1 MEFKALVSSEIDK
14 KFISEV
20 KTRKIEDL
28 PEGKVLIKVNFSSLN
43 YKDALSANGNKGVSR
58 YYPHTPGIDAAGIV
72 EFSEVDRC
80 QKGDEV
86 IVTGYDLGMNTSGGF
101 SQFIRVPEEWVVL
114 KPAEI
119 SLSESMA
126 LGTAGLT
133 AGLCVRKLL
142 NHGIKPEM
150 GKVFVTG
157 ATGGVGSMA
166 VAIFSKAGYDVVAS
180 TGKSEEYEYLK
191 KLGAVRCEG
200 REYCNDE
207 KKRPI
212 SRSKWA
218 GGLDTVGGN
227 TLATLMA
234 GCGKNGSIG
243 VCGLVESP
251 KLETTVYPF
260 LLNGVN
266 LIGVESAE
274 TPMETRLI
282 IWDKLSTIWKPDNL
296 EDMAIDTTLDQ
307 LDGYVVK
314 ILAGKTRG
322 RVVVKHQH

>member
-14 KFISEV
+14 KFISKV

-58 YYPHTPGIDAAGIV
+58 NYPHTPGIDAAGIV
-72 EFSEVDRC
+72 EFSEVERYK
-80 QKGDEV
+80 KGDEV

-157 ATGGVGSMA
+157 ATGGVGI
-166 VAIFSKAGYDVVAS
+166 VAMMLLSKLGFEVTAITGKMDSKELLMEYGASEVAS
-180 TGKSEEYEYLK
+180 RQDFDQKLLSPLQKS
-191 KLGAVRCEG
+191 
-200 REYCNDE
+200 
-207 KKRPI
+207 I
-212 SRSKWA
+212 F
-218 GGLDTVGGN
+218 VGGVDAVGGDVLSNLLCSTSQRAAIACCGMVNGADLN
-227 TLATLMA
+227 TSVFPFILRGVTLY
-234 GCGKNGSIG
+234 G
-243 VCGLVESP
+243 VD
-251 KLETTVYPF
+251 
-260 LLNGVN
+260 
-266 LIGVESAE
+266 SAE
-274 TPMETRLI
+274 TELSI
-282 IWDKLSTIWKPDNL
+282 KEEVWNNFSNDWKLNEL
-296 EDMAIDTTLDQ
+296 ENNIKEIGLSDLPKEIDTILKGQ
-307 LDGYVVK
+307 QIGRIRVK
-314 ILAGKTRG
+314 I
-322 RVVVKHQH
+322 

>member
-58 YYPHTPGIDAAGIV
+58 NYPHTPGIDAAGIV
-72 EFSEVDRC
+72 EFSEVDRY

-157 ATGGVGSMA
+157 ATGGVGI
-166 VAIFSKAGYDVVAS
+166 VAMMLLSKLGFEVTAI
-180 TGKSEEYEYLK
+180 TGKMDSKELLMEYGASEVVSRQDFDQ
-191 KLGAVRCEG
+191 KLLSPLQ
-200 REYCNDE
+200 
-207 KKRPI
+207 KSI
-212 SRSKWA
+212 F
-218 GGLDTVGGN
+218 VGGVDAVGGDVLSNLLCSTSQRAAIACCGMVNGADLN
-227 TLATLMA
+227 TSVFPFILRGVTLY
-234 GCGKNGSIG
+234 G
-243 VCGLVESP
+243 VD
-251 KLETTVYPF
+251 
-260 LLNGVN
+260 
-266 LIGVESAE
+266 SAE
-274 TPMETRLI
+274 TELSI
-282 IWDKLSTIWKPDNL
+282 KEEVWNNFSNDWKLNEL
-296 EDMAIDTTLDQ
+296 ENNIKEIGLSDLPKEIDTILKGQ
-307 LDGYVVK
+307 QIGRIRVK
-314 ILAGKTRG
+314 I
-322 RVVVKHQH
+322 

>member
-28 PEGKVLIKVNFSSLN
+28 PAGKVLIKVNFSSLN

-58 YYPHTPGIDAAGIV
+58 NYPHTPGIDAAGIV
-72 EFSEVDRC
+72 EFSEVDRF
-80 QKGDEV
+80 KIGDEV

-157 ATGGVGSMA
+157 ATGGVGI
-166 VAIFSKAGYDVVAS
+166 VAMMLLSKLGFQVTAITGKMDSKELLMEYGASEVAS
-180 TGKSEEYEYLK
+180 RQDFDQKLLSPLQKS
-191 KLGAVRCEG
+191 
-200 REYCNDE
+200 
-207 KKRPI
+207 I
-212 SRSKWA
+212 F
-218 GGLDTVGGN
+218 VGGVDAVGGDVLSNLLCSTSQRAAIACCGMVNGADLN
-227 TLATLMA
+227 TSVFPFILRGVTLY
-234 GCGKNGSIG
+234 G
-243 VCGLVESP
+243 VD
-251 KLETTVYPF
+251 
-260 LLNGVN
+260 
-266 LIGVESAE
+266 SAE
-274 TPMETRLI
+274 TELSI
-282 IWDKLSTIWKPDNL
+282 KEEVWNNFSNDWKLNEL
-296 EDMAIDTTLDQ
+296 ENNIKEIGLSDLPKEIDTILKGQ
-307 LDGYVVK
+307 QIGRIRVK
-314 ILAGKTRG
+314 I
-322 RVVVKHQH
+322 

>member
-14 KFISEV
+14 EFISEV

-58 YYPHTPGIDAAGIV
+58 NYPHTPGIDAAGIV
-72 EFSEVDRC
+72 EFSEVDRY

-157 ATGGVGSMA
+157 ATGGVGI
-166 VAIFSKAGYDVVAS
+166 VAMMLLSKLGFEVTAITGKMDSKELLMEHGASEVAS
-180 TGKSEEYEYLK
+180 RQDFDQKLLSPLQKS
-191 KLGAVRCEG
+191 
-200 REYCNDE
+200 
-207 KKRPI
+207 I
-212 SRSKWA
+212 F
-218 GGLDTVGGN
+218 VGGVDAVGGDVLSNLLCSTSQRAAIACCGMVNGADLN
-227 TLATLMA
+227 TSVFPFILRGVTLY
-234 GCGKNGSIG
+234 G
-243 VCGLVESP
+243 VD
-251 KLETTVYPF
+251 
-260 LLNGVN
+260 
-266 LIGVESAE
+266 SAE
-274 TPMETRLI
+274 TELSI
-282 IWDKLSTIWKPDNL
+282 KEEVWNNFSNDWKLNEL
-296 EDMAIDTTLDQ
+296 ENNIKEIGLSDLPKEIDTILKGQ
-307 LDGYVVK
+307 QIGRIRVK
-314 ILAGKTRG
+314 I
-322 RVVVKHQH
+322 

>member
-58 YYPHTPGIDAAGIV
+58 NYPHTPGIDAAGIV
-72 EFSEVDRC
+72 EFSEVDRF
-80 QKGDEV
+80 KIGDEV

-157 ATGGVGSMA
+157 ATGGVGI
-166 VAIFSKAGYDVVAS
+166 VAMMLLSKLGFEVTAITGKMDSKELLMEYGASEVAS
-180 TGKSEEYEYLK
+180 RQDFDQKLLSPLQKS
-191 KLGAVRCEG
+191 
-200 REYCNDE
+200 
-207 KKRPI
+207 I
-212 SRSKWA
+212 F
-218 GGLDTVGGN
+218 VGGVDAVGGDVLSNLLCSTSQRAAIACCGMVNGTDLN
-227 TLATLMA
+227 TSIFPFILRGVTLY
-234 GCGKNGSIG
+234 G
-243 VCGLVESP
+243 VD
-251 KLETTVYPF
+251 
-260 LLNGVN
+260 
-266 LIGVESAE
+266 SAE
-274 TPMETRLI
+274 TELSI
-282 IWDKLSTIWKPDNL
+282 KEEVWSNFSNDWKLNEL
-296 EDMAIDTTLDQ
+296 ENNIKEIGLSDLPKEIDTILKGQ
-307 LDGYVVK
+307 QIGRIRVK
-314 ILAGKTRG
+314 I
-322 RVVVKHQH
+322 

>member
-58 YYPHTPGIDAAGIV
+58 NYPHTPGIDAAGIV
-72 EFSEVDRC
+72 EFSEVDRFK
-80 QKGDEV
+80 KGDEV

-157 ATGGVGSMA
+157 ATGGVGI
-166 VAIFSKAGYDVVAS
+166 VAMMLLSKLGFEVTAITGKMDSKELLMEYGASEVAS
-180 TGKSEEYEYLK
+180 RQDFDQKLLSPLQKS
-191 KLGAVRCEG
+191 
-200 REYCNDE
+200 
-207 KKRPI
+207 I
-212 SRSKWA
+212 F
-218 GGLDTVGGN
+218 VGGVDAVGGDVLSNLLCSTSQRAAIACCGMVNGTDLN
-227 TLATLMA
+227 TSVFPFILRGVTLY
-234 GCGKNGSIG
+234 G
-243 VCGLVESP
+243 VD
-251 KLETTVYPF
+251 
-260 LLNGVN
+260 
-266 LIGVESAE
+266 SAE
-274 TPMETRLI
+274 TELSI
-282 IWDKLSTIWKPDNL
+282 KEEVWSNFSNDWKLNEL
-296 EDMAIDTTLDQ
+296 EKNIKEIGLSDLPKEIDTILKGQ
-307 LDGYVVK
+307 QIGRIRVK
-314 ILAGKTRG
+314 I
-322 RVVVKHQH
+322 

>member
-14 KFISEV
+14 KFISKV

-58 YYPHTPGIDAAGIV
+58 NYPHTPGIDAAGIV
-72 EFSEVDRC
+72 EFSEVDRYK
-80 QKGDEV
+80 KGDEV

-157 ATGGVGSMA
+157 ATGGVGIVAMMLLSKLGFA
-166 VAIFSKAGYDVVAS
+166 VTANTGKMDSKEFLMEYGASEVAS
-180 TGKSEEYEYLK
+180 RQDFDQKLLSPLQKS
-191 KLGAVRCEG
+191 
-200 REYCNDE
+200 
-207 KKRPI
+207 I
-212 SRSKWA
+212 F
-218 GGLDTVGGN
+218 VGGVDAVGGDVLSNLLCSTSQRAAIACCGMVNGTDLN
-227 TLATLMA
+227 TSIFPFILRGVTLY
-234 GCGKNGSIG
+234 G
-243 VCGLVESP
+243 VD
-251 KLETTVYPF
+251 
-260 LLNGVN
+260 
-266 LIGVESAE
+266 SAE
-274 TPMETRLI
+274 TELSI
-282 IWDKLSTIWKPDNL
+282 KEEVWKNFSNDWKLNEL
-296 EDMAIDTTLDQ
+296 ENNIKEIGLSDLPKEIDTILKGQ
-307 LDGYVVK
+307 QIGRIRVK
-314 ILAGKTRG
+314 I
-322 RVVVKHQH
+322 

>member
-58 YYPHTPGIDAAGIV
+58 NYPHTPGIDAAGIV
-72 EFSEVDRC
+72 EFSEVDRY

-157 ATGGVGSMA
+157 ATGGVGI
-166 VAIFSKAGYDVVAS
+166 VAMMLLSKLGFEVTAITGKMDSKELLMEHGASEVAS
-180 TGKSEEYEYLK
+180 RQDFDQKLLSPLQKS
-191 KLGAVRCEG
+191 
-200 REYCNDE
+200 
-207 KKRPI
+207 I
-212 SRSKWA
+212 F
-218 GGLDTVGGN
+218 VGGVDAVGGDVLSNLLCSTSQRAAIACCGMVNGADLN
-227 TLATLMA
+227 TSVFPFILRGVTLY
-234 GCGKNGSIG
+234 G
-243 VCGLVESP
+243 VD
-251 KLETTVYPF
+251 
-260 LLNGVN
+260 
-266 LIGVESAE
+266 SAE
-274 TPMETRLI
+274 TELSI
-282 IWDKLSTIWKPDNL
+282 KEEVWNNFSNDWKLNEL
-296 EDMAIDTTLDQ
+296 ENNIKEIGLSDLPKEIDTILKGQ
-307 LDGYVVK
+307 QIGRIRVK
-314 ILAGKTRG
+314 I
-322 RVVVKHQH
+322 

>member
-58 YYPHTPGIDAAGIV
+58 NYPHTPGIDAAGIV
-72 EFSEVDRC
+72 EFSEVERYK
-80 QKGDEV
+80 KGDEV

-157 ATGGVGSMA
+157 ATGGVGI
-166 VAIFSKAGYDVVAS
+166 VAMMLLSKLGFEVTAITGKMDSKELLMEYGASEVAS
-180 TGKSEEYEYLK
+180 RQDFDQKLLSPLQKS
-191 KLGAVRCEG
+191 
-200 REYCNDE
+200 
-207 KKRPI
+207 I
-212 SRSKWA
+212 F
-218 GGLDTVGGN
+218 VGGVDAVGGDVLSNLLCSTSQRAAIACCGMVNGTDLN
-227 TLATLMA
+227 TSIFPFILRGVTLY
-234 GCGKNGSIG
+234 G
-243 VCGLVESP
+243 VD
-251 KLETTVYPF
+251 
-260 LLNGVN
+260 
-266 LIGVESAE
+266 SAE
-274 TPMETRLI
+274 TELSI
-282 IWDKLSTIWKPDNL
+282 KEEVWSNFSNDWKLNEL
-296 EDMAIDTTLDQ
+296 ENNIKEIGLSDLPKEIDTILKGQ
-307 LDGYVVK
+307 QIGRIRVK
-314 ILAGKTRG
+314 I
-322 RVVVKHQH
+322 

>member
-20 KTRKIEDL
+20 KTRTIEDL

-43 YKDALSANGNKGVSR
+43 YKDALSASGNKGVSR
-58 YYPHTPGIDAAGIV
+58 NFPHTPGIDAAGIV
-72 EFSEVDRC
+72 EFSEVDRYK
-80 QKGDEV
+80 KGDEV

-157 ATGGVGSMA
+157 ATGGVGI
-166 VAIFSKAGYDVVAS
+166 VAMMLLSKLGFEVTAITGKMDSKELLMEYGASEVAS
-180 TGKSEEYEYLK
+180 RQDFNQKLLSPLQKS
-191 KLGAVRCEG
+191 
-200 REYCNDE
+200 
-207 KKRPI
+207 I
-212 SRSKWA
+212 F
-218 GGLDTVGGN
+218 VGGVDAVGGDVLSNLLCSTSQRAAIACCGMVNGTDLN
-227 TLATLMA
+227 TSVFPFILRGVTLY
-234 GCGKNGSIG
+234 G
-243 VCGLVESP
+243 VD
-251 KLETTVYPF
+251 
-260 LLNGVN
+260 
-266 LIGVESAE
+266 SAE
-274 TPMETRLI
+274 TELSI
-282 IWDKLSTIWKPDNL
+282 KEEVWKNFSNDWKLNEL
-296 EDMAIDTTLDQ
+296 ENNIKEIGLSDLPKEIDTILKGQ
-307 LDGYVVK
+307 QIGRIRVK
-314 ILAGKTRG
+314 I
-322 RVVVKHQH
+322 

>member
-58 YYPHTPGIDAAGIV
+58 NYPHTPGIDAAGIV
-72 EFSEVDRC
+72 EFSEVDRFK
-80 QKGDEV
+80 KGDEV

-157 ATGGVGSMA
+157 ATGGVGI
-166 VAIFSKAGYDVVAS
+166 VAMMLLSKLGFEVTAITGKMDSKELLMEYGASEVAS
-180 TGKSEEYEYLK
+180 RQDFDQKLLSPLQKS
-191 KLGAVRCEG
+191 
-200 REYCNDE
+200 
-207 KKRPI
+207 I
-212 SRSKWA
+212 F
-218 GGLDTVGGN
+218 VGGVDAVGGDVLSNLLCSTSQRAAIACCGMVNGTDLN
-227 TLATLMA
+227 TSVFPFILRGVTLY
-234 GCGKNGSIG
+234 G
-243 VCGLVESP
+243 VD
-251 KLETTVYPF
+251 
-260 LLNGVN
+260 
-266 LIGVESAE
+266 SAE
-274 TPMETRLI
+274 TELSI
-282 IWDKLSTIWKPDNL
+282 KEEVWSNFSNDWKLNEL
-296 EDMAIDTTLDQ
+296 ENNIKEIGLSDLPKEIDTILKGQ
-307 LDGYVVK
+307 QIGRIRVK
-314 ILAGKTRG
+314 I
-322 RVVVKHQH
+322 

>member
-43 YKDALSANGNKGVSR
+43 YKDALSASGNKGVSR
-58 YYPHTPGIDAAGIV
+58 NFPHTPGIDAAGIV
-72 EFSEVDRC
+72 EFSEVDRYK
-80 QKGDEV
+80 KGDEV

-157 ATGGVGSMA
+157 ATGGVGI
-166 VAIFSKAGYDVVAS
+166 VAMMLLSKLGFEVTAITGKMDSKELLIEYGASEVAS
-180 TGKSEEYEYLK
+180 RQDFNQKLLSPLQKS
-191 KLGAVRCEG
+191 
-200 REYCNDE
+200 
-207 KKRPI
+207 I
-212 SRSKWA
+212 F
-218 GGLDTVGGN
+218 VGGVDAVGGDVLSNLLCSTSQRAAIACCGMVNGTDLN
-227 TLATLMA
+227 TSVFPFILRGVTLY
-234 GCGKNGSIG
+234 G
-243 VCGLVESP
+243 VD
-251 KLETTVYPF
+251 
-260 LLNGVN
+260 
-266 LIGVESAE
+266 SAE
-274 TPMETRLI
+274 TELSI
-282 IWDKLSTIWKPDNL
+282 KEEVWKNFSNDWKLNEL
-296 EDMAIDTTLDQ
+296 ENNIKEIGLSDLPKEIDTILKGQ
-307 LDGYVVK
+307 QIGRIRVK
-314 ILAGKTRG
+314 I
-322 RVVVKHQH
+322 